1 MLSMIVQLDNMT
13 RYAELLTMPNGTRSF
28 PARSCCDLKEQYP
41 DIPSGMLSRDDHS
54 VDTFSVKP
62 ETQGRIG
69 LIQTE
74 GALLMHSKLTVT
86 TRTTAVPL
94 ASMQRHG

>member
-1 MLSMIVQLDNMT
+1 MGLGHSRQGPVVTLRNNILTSPAVCSVEMT
-13 RYAELLTMPNGTRSF
+13 
-28 PARSCCDLKEQYP
+28 
-41 DIPSGMLSRDDHS
+41 S
-54 VDTFSVKP
+54 VDTFSVQL